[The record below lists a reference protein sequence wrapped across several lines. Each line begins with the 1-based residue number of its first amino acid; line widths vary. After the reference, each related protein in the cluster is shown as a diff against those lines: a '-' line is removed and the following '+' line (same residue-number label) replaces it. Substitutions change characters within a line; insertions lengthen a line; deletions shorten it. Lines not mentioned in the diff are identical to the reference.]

1 MTGAELVVPQITSS
15 RFLAKAKFDG
25 VVTDVRPGETMTVQ
39 YNNGDEETIDIQTRK
54 SRTKRGAYIALELN
68 PLPVGTKFKKNQ
80 LLASTKNFDNTTSCF
95 MSGKN
100 VTIAV
105 MSYLGYTYE
114 DG

>member
-1 MTGAELVVPQITSS
+1 MTGGELVVPQITSS

-25 VVTDVRPGETMTVQ
+25 VVTDVKPGETMTVL
-39 YNNGDEETIDIQTRK
+39 YNNGQEETIDIQTRK
-54 SRTKRGAYIALELN
+54 SQTRRGAYIALELN
-68 PLPVGTKFKKNQ
+68 PLEVGTKFKKNQ
-80 LLASTKNFDNTTSCF
+80 LLASTKNFDNKTSCF